1 MTLWVR
7 LVCSGWSAESE
18 AKVDDSQKTR
28 KGWLTRMVVLLH
40 KYKNN
45 DIRGLE
51 SDLKWYQEHH
61 SIVPAMHHLE
71 QLIKKHGKD
80 AAYAFYS

>member
-1 MTLWVR
+1 MAYQNGGAA
-7 LVCSGWSAESE
+7 S
-18 AKVDDSQKTR
+18 
-28 KGWLTRMVVLLH
+28 

-51 SDLKWYQEHH
+51 WYQEHH

-80 AAYAFYS
+80 VAYAFHS

>member
-1 MTLWVR
+1 MGGR
-7 LVCSGWSAESE
+7 LNLKLRWTIRRRL
-18 AKVDDSQKTR
+18 AKA
-28 KGWLTRMVVLLH
+28 GLPEWWCCFH

-45 DIRGLE
+45 DFRGLE
-51 SDLKWYQEHH
+51 KDMKWYQEHH

-80 AAYAFYS
+80 VAYGFYS